1 MKRLILLACGV
12 ALQAAG
18 LAQTGALDPTFGNGG
33 IVMLAPGTLH
43 DVVYGMDLQDDGKVI
58 FTGVARITSPSGFT
72 TDLVI
77 GRLNTDGT
85 LDATFGTAGLFTYAS
100 AGGSVFGYD
109 VEVLPDGSI
118 LACGGYS
125 VSPSDTEFL
134 LVRLTADG
142 VLDPAFGGGDGIATY
157 SFGEGEDYAL
167 EFAVNADGTIV
178 LVGSSALPTSAYD
191 RAIALRVLPDGTVD
205 TSFGT
210 EGSVVFSLNATSSDT
225 FRSLSVLPDGRIMCA
240 GYSYTDFTEHL
251 LLVGLTPEGA
261 LDATFANS
269 GVLSGST
276 LSEAFAVVAS
286 EDVLY
291 VGGRIS
297 TDGYDAAISAFN
309 FSGELLP
316 DYGVG
321 GSVSV
326 NFNPID
332 FFLGMTLQP
341 DGKLLAV
348 GATGLGTFN
357 NRDVLVCRYLPTGEL
372 DADFA
377 DAGST
382 IIAVSTSF
390 EDGNTV
396 LLQEDG
402 RILISG
408 FAAFTT
414 NEMVFLRLLNE
425 PISGIAQTETAPSLH
440 LFPVPLT
447 GSTLSITLPD
457 GAQGT
462 TECTLTDAAGRTVA
476 RTTQQVP
483 SLSGTIALPLPASLP
498 SGTYILQVLTPEQ
511 RFSRAVVK

>member
-1 MKRLILLACGV
+1 
-12 ALQAAG
+12 
-18 LAQTGALDPTFGNGG
+18 
-33 IVMLAPGTLH
+33 
-43 DVVYGMDLQDDGKVI
+43 MD
-58 FTGVARITSPSGFT
+58 
-72 TDLVI
+72 
-77 GRLNTDGT
+77 
-85 LDATFGTAGLFTYAS
+85 
-100 AGGSVFGYD
+100 
-109 VEVLPDGSI
+109 
-118 LACGGYS
+118 
-125 VSPSDTEFL
+125 
-134 LVRLTADG
+134 
-142 VLDPAFGGGDGIATY
+142 
-157 SFGEGEDYAL
+157 
-167 EFAVNADGTIV
+167 FA
-178 LVGSSALPTSAYD
+178 
-191 RAIALRVLPDGTVD
+191 
-205 TSFGT
+205 
-210 EGSVVFSLNATSSDT
+210 
-225 FRSLSVLPDGRIMCA
+225 
-240 GYSYTDFTEHL
+240 EHL

-261 LDATFANS
+261 LDATFANG

-286 EDVLY
+286 EEVLY
-291 VGGRIS
+291 VGGRIN
-297 TDGYDAAISAFN
+297 TDGYDAAISAFS

-321 GSVSV
+321 GTVSV

-357 NRDVLVCRYLPTGEL
+357 NRDVLVCRYLPTGEP

-457 GAQGT
+457 GVHGT

-483 SLSGTIALPLPASLP
+483 SRSGTITLPLPASLP